1 MLKRPRADGSG
12 GEEAPPPR
20 RLLIAANQAD
30 ARKTYVALLRTA
42 GFDSVACELGAAPA
56 TAAETHV
63 GVALLVGTGADEGT
77 AIKAVDDMRHSDHQ
91 QVRRTA
97 ALLLASS
104 GRNRIYA
111 WETGIDGFV
120 VMPAHLDQIVREVEE
135 ILVRPRLSRY
145 DHRQA
150 MIADARSH

>member
-1 MLKRPRADGSG
+1 LPKRPRAG
-12 GEEAPPPR
+12 GAGNDEAPPPR

-30 ARKTYVALLRTA
+30 ARETYVGLLRAA
-42 GFDSVACELGAAPA
+42 GFDSVDCELGAAVA
-56 TAAETHV
+56 RAADTHG
-63 GVALLVGTGADEGT
+63 GVALLVGTGTDEGT
-77 AIKAVDDMRHSDHQ
+77 AIKVVDDMRHSDHQ

-120 VMPAHLDQIVREVEE
+120 VMPVHLDQIVGE
-135 ILVRPRLSRY
+135 IEAILTRPRLSRY

-150 MIADARSH
+150 MIADARRH